1 MDEIVRLRE
10 RIDEIDQ
17 ELAYLIKSRYENAR
31 LVGRIKGIRGIPV
44 RDTERE
50 KTILRRINRLSKQ
63 LHLDSGMMDQVFR
76 TIFSLSVTG
85 QSNLGTTLYPKLSGL
100 SLLIIGGTG
109 RMGRFLA
116 GFASLQ
122 GAHVK
127 ITGRSTGRTRKTAKE
142 IAVDAGTLLDSEKS
156 DIVIISVPIEETER
170 VAKETAPLM
179 REGSLLL
186 DVSSVKTKVANGIAT
201 RIPKSIEYVS
211 IHPLFGPDIDQMHGQ
226 NIVAI
231 PYRTGPMWKRLHRSF
246 RESGANIWTMTPTQH
261 DRKMAY
267 VQGLHHLALISLGIS
282 LGDKG
287 GEPRTRSLTD
297 TEARISRIIQNW
309 ETVRSIQTMN
319 PFVAALHRDFLGI
332 SNSLLKMSKREAS
345 RSKATLVSNV
355 QKWSR
360 KQ

>member
-1 MDEIVRLRE
+1 MDEILRLRE

-17 ELAYLIKSRYENAR
+17 ELALLIKSRYENAR

-44 RDTERE
+44 RDIERE
-50 KTILRRINRLSKQ
+50 KTILRRINRLSKR

-76 TIFSLSVTG
+76 TIFSLSVAG
-85 QSNLGTTLYPKLSGL
+85 QSNLGAIPYAKLSGL

-109 RMGRFLA
+109 RMGRFLS

-127 ITGRSTGRTRKTAKE
+127 IIGRAIYKTRKTAKE
-142 IAVDAGTLLDSEKS
+142 IGVDAGTLLDIAKS
-156 DIVIISVPIEETER
+156 DIIMISVPIEETER
-170 VAKETAPLM
+170 ISRETAPLM
-179 REGSLLL
+179 KEGSLLL
-186 DVSSVKTKVANGIAT
+186 DVSSVKTKIADSIAAC
-201 RIPKSIEYVS
+201 IPKSVEYVS
-211 IHPLFGPDIDQMHGQ
+211 IHPLFAPDIDQMHGQ

-231 PYRTGPMWKRLHRSF
+231 PYKTGPKWKRLHRSF
-246 RESGANIWTMTPTQH
+246 RESGANIYTMTPAKH

-267 VQGLHHLALISLGIS
+267 VQGLHHFALMALGIT

-287 GEPRTRSLTD
+287 GEPRTRSLID
-297 TEARISRIIQNW
+297 TEAGISRIIQNW
-309 ETVRSIQTMN
+309 ETVRSIQTVN
-319 PFVAALHRDFLGI
+319 PFVATLRRDFVRT
-332 SNSLLKMSKREAS
+332 SNGLIRKRDWEVPPS
-345 RSKATLVSNV
+345 RSRLGSNV